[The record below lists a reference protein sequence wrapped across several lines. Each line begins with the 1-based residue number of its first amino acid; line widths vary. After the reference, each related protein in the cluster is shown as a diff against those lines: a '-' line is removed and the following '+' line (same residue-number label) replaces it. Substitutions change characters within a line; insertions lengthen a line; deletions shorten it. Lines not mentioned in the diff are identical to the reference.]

1 MSEQKIKSEEKKEK
15 KIFYRKIETEG
26 IFISF
31 DILSA
36 GFVKFDIFGWPLAF
50 FIHMDYIYTGSVVSV
65 IHATGNLNCVAIACS
80 L

>member
-1 MSEQKIKSEEKKEK
+1 MSEQKIKSEDKKEK

-36 GFVKFDIFGWPLAF
+36 GFVKFFIFLGGLWPF
-50 FIHMDYIYTGSVVSV
+50 SYIWTIFILGVLY
-65 IHATGNLNCVAIACS
+65 L
-80 L
+80 